1 MTRTI
6 VTGAAGFIGST
17 LVDRLLLKGHHVV
30 GIDNLSTGNM
40 GNLDHAIKV
49 NRTAPGRF
57 VFHRL
62 DVQAPELEGIVVGNN
77 PEVIFHLAAHI
88 DVRRSVADPAF
99 DARNNVM
106 GTVNVCEAAR
116 AAGVRRVVYA
126 ASGGSRYGAPER
138 LPADEQ
144 CRVAPQSPYA
154 VSKIAGE
161 LYLQAY
167 ADMYRLSPICLALS
181 NVYGPRQSVAG
192 EAGVIAAFVKAL
204 VCGGS
209 GTVFGDGSA
218 TRDYVYVDDV
228 VRAFT
233 AAADAPAE
241 TTGIYN
247 IGTGKQTSVADLHR
261 MVSSMFDGA
270 PPPFYAPARTG
281 EVQDSSL
288 DARKAFRELGWTP
301 AVDLVDGVERT
312 VSWLREATQ
321 VARPAA
327 IGA

>member
-1 MTRTI
+1 MSRTI

-40 GNLDHAIKV
+40 ANLDHAIRV
-49 NRTAPGRF
+49 NRSTPGRF

-62 DVQAPELEGIVVGNN
+62 DVQAPEIKDIVLGNN

-88 DVRRSVADPAF
+88 DVRRSVAEPMF

-106 GTVNVCEAAR
+106 GTINLCESAR
-116 AAGVRRVVYA
+116 AAGVRRIVYA
-126 ASGGSRYGAPER
+126 ASGGSRYGAPEQ

-144 CRVAPQSPYA
+144 CPVAPESPYA

-167 ADMYRLSPICLALS
+167 ASMFGIAPICLALS
-181 NVYGPRQSVAG
+181 NVYGPRQSVLG
-192 EAGVIAAFVKAL
+192 EAGVIAAFASAL
-204 VCGGS
+204 AAGGS

-218 TRDYVYVDDV
+218 TRDYVFVDDV

-233 AAADAPAE
+233 AAAEAPLE
-241 TTGIYN
+241 VTGIFN
-247 IGTGKQTSVADLHR
+247 IGTGRQTAVADLHR
-261 MVSSMFDGA
+261 LISLMFDGA
-270 PPPFYAPARTG
+270 PPPFYAPGRTG
-281 EVQDSSL
+281 EVHDSAL
-288 DARKAFRELGWTP
+288 DSRKAFRELGWTP
-301 AVDLVDGVERT
+301 TVDLVDGIERT
-312 VSWLREATQ
+312 VGWLRE
-321 VARPAA
+321 VVDSDRPAA
-327 IGA
+327 LGV